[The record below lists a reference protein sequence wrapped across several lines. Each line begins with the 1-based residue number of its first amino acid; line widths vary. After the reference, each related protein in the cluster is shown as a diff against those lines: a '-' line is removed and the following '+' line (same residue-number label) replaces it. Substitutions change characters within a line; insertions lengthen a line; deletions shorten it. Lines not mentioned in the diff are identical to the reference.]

1 MTISEIN
8 QKVAALKAKRT
19 PLVNEKT
26 TIIRHIAGINADCA
40 ITMPGRLYQDKQR
53 ERNALVSALQGIE
66 QQIGD
71 LNSEI
76 STLAS
81 TPPSD
86 AKNKTV
92 DVAGQRPI
100 VQELVELR
108 DRYEQFAA
116 DATRV
121 SSTRIMAAEFTGKLT
136 QIIRHAV
143 AHAK

>member
-1 MTISEIN
+1 MTTSEIN
-8 QKVAALKAKRT
+8 QKVAALKATRT
-19 PLVNEKT
+19 GLVNEKNE
-26 TIIRHIAGINADCA
+26 IVRKLASINADCA
-40 ITMPGRLYQDKQR
+40 IKMPGRQYQDKQR
-53 ERNALVSALQGIE
+53 ERNALITAMQGIE
-66 QQIGD
+66 QQIAE

-76 STLAS
+76 STLGAS
-81 TPPSD
+81 TPSD
-86 AKNKTV
+86 RKGAV
-92 DVAGQRPI
+92 DVAAQRPI

-108 DRYEQFAA
+108 EYYEAFAA